1 MRTATMTSHCAY
13 DRYERIQ
20 NIINYI
26 GLGNI
31 VQERIEVST
40 NRNFARKVLCV
51 TDTGVTIVK
60 SEDKMRIITIYVTT
74 TRELIRVYNGRMN
87 VPESM
92 WMKVQYNEQRYIR
105 NGKTIWP

>member
-1 MRTATMTSHCAY
+1 MKTATMTSHCAN
-13 DRYERIQ
+13 DRYNRIQ
-20 NIINYI
+20 NIITLI

-31 VQERIEVST
+31 VQERTEVSS

-60 SEDKMRIITIYVTT
+60 SENKMKIITIYVTT

-87 VPESM
+87 IPENV
-92 WMKVQYNEQRYIR
+92 WEKVQYNERRYIR